1 MILILGMKHQA
12 MKLYKVCINHDLGMT
27 LTFLRH
33 GQLRPPMHLNGKNRK
48 KCHLKG
54 KTCSKLANGLN
65 LYDLKK
71 KLTPE
76 VALTLTWGYIHNT
89 ILVKQVYWY
98 ISQVSGERLQDHWS
112 SGLCGTW
119 LETLKSGF
127 LASWLIYIKIYF
139 SCLLSQFLNSLQIVC
154 QETAQYFFA
163 KLRHNTD
170 GADGSEII

>member
-33 GQLRPPMHLNGKNRK
+33 GHLRPPMHLNGKNRK

-112 SGLCGTW
+112 SGLP
-119 LETLKSGF
+119 F
-127 LASWLIYIKIYF
+127 LIINNNDHSAYSEINFKLLIYSFNI
-139 SCLLSQFLNSLQIVC
+139 L
-154 QETAQYFFA
+154 
-163 KLRHNTD
+163 
-170 GADGSEII
+170 

>member
-54 KTCSKLANGLN
+54 KTCIKLANGLN

-112 SGLCGTW
+112 SGFFL
-119 LETLKSGF
+119 LLRSG
-127 LASWLIYIKIYF
+127 
-139 SCLLSQFLNSLQIVC
+139 
-154 QETAQYFFA
+154 
-163 KLRHNTD
+163 
-170 GADGSEII
+170 

>member
-1 MILILGMKHQA
+1 ME
-12 MKLYKVCINHDLGMT
+12 
-27 LTFLRH
+27 
-33 GQLRPPMHLNGKNRK
+33 KNRK

-112 SGLCGTW
+112 SGIFDTDRLII
-119 LETLKSGF
+119 LLKSTGLKEVLF
-127 LASWLIYIKIYF
+127 R
-139 SCLLSQFLNSLQIVC
+139 SCKFG
-154 QETAQYFFA
+154 
-163 KLRHNTD
+163 H
-170 GADGSEII
+170 

>member
-33 GQLRPPMHLNGKNRK
+33 GQLRLPMHLNGKNRK

-112 SGLCGTW
+112 SG
-119 LETLKSGF
+119 
-127 LASWLIYIKIYF
+127 
-139 SCLLSQFLNSLQIVC
+139 
-154 QETAQYFFA
+154 
-163 KLRHNTD
+163 
-170 GADGSEII
+170 IIRR

>member
-1 MILILGMKHQA
+1 MEKTG
-12 MKLYKVCINHDLGMT
+12 
-27 LTFLRH
+27 
-33 GQLRPPMHLNGKNRK
+33 K

-112 SGLCGTW
+112 SGCTTAENLVSLWALFTELHRDFHLLYI
-119 LETLKSGF
+119 LEFRGKTVLP
-127 LASWLIYIKIYF
+127 I
-139 SCLLSQFLNSLQIVC
+139 
-154 QETAQYFFA
+154 
-163 KLRHNTD
+163 
-170 GADGSEII
+170 

>member
-33 GQLRPPMHLNGKNRK
+33 GQLRLPMHLNGKNRK

-112 SGLCGTW
+112 SGLCLYRPVCVGPVRKPHCW
-119 LETLKSGF
+119 
-127 LASWLIYIKIYF
+127 F
-139 SCLLSQFLNSLQIVC
+139 SHKAAHMYCACF
-154 QETAQYFFA
+154 
-163 KLRHNTD
+163 K
-170 GADGSEII
+170 

>member
-33 GQLRPPMHLNGKNRK
+33 GQRRPHMHLNGKNRK

-54 KTCSKLANGLN
+54 KTCIKLANGLN

-76 VALTLTWGYIHNT
+76 VALTQTWGYIHNT

-112 SGLCGTW
+112 SGW
-119 LETLKSGF
+119 
-127 LASWLIYIKIYF
+127 F
-139 SCLLSQFLNSLQIVC
+139 SHEAAQMVNCNEQLQISFIVRDV
-154 QETAQYFFA
+154 A
-163 KLRHNTD
+163 K
-170 GADGSEII
+170 SS

>member
-1 MILILGMKHQA
+1 ME
-12 MKLYKVCINHDLGMT
+12 
-27 LTFLRH
+27 
-33 GQLRPPMHLNGKNRK
+33 KNRK

-112 SGLCGTW
+112 SGFIFFYKTVLQEHLC
-119 LETLKSGF
+119 
-127 LASWLIYIKIYF
+127 KIYCRSGNIRENLIFANIHELVASKF
-139 SCLLSQFLNSLQIVC
+139 SLIKFTLDFVEYMVTHSRI
-154 QETAQYFFA
+154 QELA
-163 KLRHNTD
+163 NN
-170 GADGSEII
+170 SEIENSQNKSHAKISEFTVHNSC

>member
-33 GQLRPPMHLNGKNRK
+33 GQRRPHMHLNGKNRK

-76 VALTLTWGYIHNT
+76 VALTQTWGYIHNT

-112 SGLCGTW
+112 SGCILVGPPQGWNIVTEFRVFNFFSMFF
-119 LETLKSGF
+119 LSASG
-127 LASWLIYIKIYF
+127 KI
-139 SCLLSQFLNSLQIVC
+139 
-154 QETAQYFFA
+154 
-163 KLRHNTD
+163 
-170 GADGSEII
+170 